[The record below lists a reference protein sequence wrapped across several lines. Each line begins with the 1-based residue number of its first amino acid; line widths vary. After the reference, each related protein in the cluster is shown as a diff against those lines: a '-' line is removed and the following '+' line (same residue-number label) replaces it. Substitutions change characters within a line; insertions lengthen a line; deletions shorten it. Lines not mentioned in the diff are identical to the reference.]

1 MWTDNLYTLFKVV
14 LVSER
19 ALLLG
24 NVNKSPN
31 LTTKFEISNLLLLV
45 VDLTLITYNF

>member
-14 LVSER
+14 LGSER
-19 ALLLG
+19 ALQLG
-24 NVNKSPN
+24 NINKSPN
-31 LTTKFEISNLLLLV
+31 FATKFEIPNLLLLV